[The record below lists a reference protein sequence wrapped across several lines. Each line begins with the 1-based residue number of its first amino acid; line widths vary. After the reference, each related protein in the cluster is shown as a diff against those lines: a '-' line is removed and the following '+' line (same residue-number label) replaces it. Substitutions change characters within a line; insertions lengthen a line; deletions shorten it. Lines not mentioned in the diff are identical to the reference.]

1 MLDLLND
8 ISVMQAD
15 IIKSF
20 AIFFLLLIGNFV
32 VGSIFTCYQIHN
44 IKQHIWLQR
53 VVAFFIF
60 YFLVTIV
67 SNTGQLE
74 LTPPIQKLIYSFF
87 YFIGFLFVMRL
98 DIYIS
103 MFVLLLIF
111 LIYFIELNKDFYLET
126 ENTLTNVSDK
136 EVYNSNKYWITMN
149 WPFKI
154 RLFPVADSDFKAVN
168 KIETVIYYTIIFLLV
183 IGFISYSG
191 EIHDTVSKSR
201 DLTWF
206 DVIGNTKL
214 CKLKNRRSF
223 WHYFKVGLGLKL

>member
-1 MLDLLND
+1 MLNLLND

-53 VVAFFIF
+53 VVAFFLF
-60 YFLVTIV
+60 YFLVTLV

-87 YFIGFLFVMRL
+87 YFIGFLVVMRL

-126 ENTLTNVSDK
+126 ENTLTNVRDK
-136 EVYNSNKYWITMN
+136 EV
-149 WPFKI
+149 
-154 RLFPVADSDFKAVN
+154 
-168 KIETVIYYTIIFLLV
+168 
-183 IGFISYSG
+183 
-191 EIHDTVSKSR
+191 
-201 DLTWF
+201 
-206 DVIGNTKL
+206 
-214 CKLKNRRSF
+214 
-223 WHYFKVGLGLKL
+223 